1 MAIESVVAYD
11 LAKGLDHLAMHWTE
25 ELAPLNKSTGI
36 VEECWQLQSD
46 KWIGAGIHF

>member
-11 LAKGLDHLAMHWTE
+11 LAKGRDHLAMHWTE